1 MSNLIYNAGTS
12 MDINDSYEY
21 IKKNLL
27 DCQGYIFSKNTTGYD
42 IKITASET
50 EEKNETE
57 ENKSSNYIP
66 KKIYFNGPVTV
77 VVWDDGTKTRVR
89 RHDGDPDNRYSA
101 FCAALA
107 KKIFGNNT
115 VVNKIVSTGIYCSSY
130 KTTKNK
136 EGTSN
141 TV

>member
-1 MSNLIYNAGTS
+1 MIYNTGTS
-12 MDINDSYEY
+12 TNTDYYEF
-21 IKKNLL
+21 IKKLQ
-27 DCQGYIFSKNTTGYD
+27 DCQGYTLINTAEWTIKNPANKTD
-42 IKITASET
+42 DKKET
-50 EEKNETE
+50 EET
-57 ENKSSNYIP
+57 NKKVEITLCNYIP

-115 VVNKIVSTGIYCSSY
+115 VVNKIVNTGIYCSSN
-130 KTTKNK
+130 KATKEK
-136 EGTSN
+136 EGTK
-141 TV
+141 